1 MDDEATVYDDVMIEN
16 GGNVWIRTYPH
27 NLEATCPVCQ
37 AAFHREKSLTA
48 HVKTHFKATSS
59 SLIEKWACSSCD
71 RQYSTRQGA
80 ANHFSQVHAVASRV
94 NNVHENEPT
103 NRVRSPTSQ
112 EYRCRHTKSH
122 ASGVS
127 LTPQASISRSH
138 AQRMFSHA

>member
-59 SLIEKWACSSCD
+59 SLIESGRVQAAIDSTARD
-71 RQYSTRQGA
+71 RAPRITSPKCTR
-80 ANHFSQVHAVASRV
+80 
-94 NNVHENEPT
+94 
-103 NRVRSPTSQ
+103 
-112 EYRCRHTKSH
+112 
-122 ASGVS
+122 
-127 LTPQASISRSH
+127 
-138 AQRMFSHA
+138 